1 MTQKRKCVVD
11 LKKFERLNK
20 EKKLIEYGDKII
32 IAMSGGPDSVFLY
45 NLLKKI
51 KDEMDLKVYFAHIN
65 HGLRGKDSDGDEK
78 FVIKLGDSE
87 KVPTYTKKV
96 DIKEYAKLHGLSEEE
111 AGREVR
117 YGFFR
122 ELKDRLGATKV
133 ALAHNEDDLVET
145 FMFRLIRGTS
155 FKGLEGIPVM
165 REFFIRPVLNYRK
178 EDILKHLDKNKI
190 YYCIDKTNFENIY
203 TRNKIRLDLI
213 PSIEKEY
220 NVNFK
225 EKIIN
230 LISDIGEFNGIINSS
245 LKKYTKNDILDVR
258 ELKKEENFI
267 QRTIISE
274 YLQKFDISVNRNK
287 ILEVQKLIYADGSK
301 EIYGNYRYRI
311 KKKYD
316 ILEIVE
322 VEKIKL
328 DNQLIEKLNVPGSV
342 LWNNYKISAQLI
354 NEDEKFKEGKNEF
367 YCKLRKDDVLTVR
380 SRKNGD
386 KFYPVGMSG
395 RKKLKDL
402 FIDSKVPKEERDFI
416 PIITNLDEILWVGGI
431 RGDRRF
437 EDLKK
442 NTVKLKIE
450 KIEEV
455 DFGGKEQQQQ

>member
-1 MTQKRKCVVD
+1 MD
-11 LKKFERLNK
+11 LKKIERLNK

-78 FVIKLGDSE
+78 FVIELGESE

-178 EDILKHLDKNKI
+178 EDILKHLDENKI
-190 YYCIDKTNFENIY
+190 CYCIDKTNFENIY

-322 VEKIKL
+322 VGKIKL
-328 DNQLIEKLNVPGSV
+328 NNQLIEKLNVPGSV

-367 YCKLRKDDVLTVR
+367 YCKLRKDDILTVR

-402 FIDSKVPKEERDFI
+402 FINSKVPKEERDFI

-442 NTVKLKIE
+442 NTAKLKIE
-450 KIEEV
+450 KIEGV
-455 DFGGKEQQQQ
+455 DFGGK

>member
-1 MTQKRKCVVD
+1 MD
-11 LKKFERLNK
+11 LKKFEILNK
-20 EKKLIEYGDKII
+20 EKELIEYGDKII
-32 IAMSGGPDSVFLY
+32 VAMSGGPDSVFLY

-51 KDEMDLKVYFAHIN
+51 KDKMNLKVYFAHIN

-78 FVIKLGDSE
+78 FVIKLGESE
-87 KVPTYTKKV
+87 KIPAYTKKV
-96 DIKEYAKLHGLSEEE
+96 NIKEYAKLHGLSEEE

-133 ALAHNEDDLVET
+133 ALAHNEDDVVET

-155 FKGLEGIPVM
+155 FKGLEGIPVK

-178 EDILKHLDKNKI
+178 EEILKYLDGNQI
-190 YYCIDKTNFENIY
+190 SYCTDKTNFENIY

-230 LISDIGEFNGIINSS
+230 LISDIGEFNGIINSN
-245 LKKYTKNDILDVR
+245 LKKYTKDDILDVR
-258 ELKKEENFI
+258 ELKKEEKFI

-274 YLQKFDISVNRNK
+274 YLQRFDISVNRNK
-287 ILEVQKLIYADGSK
+287 ILEIQKLIYSDGSK
-301 EIYGNYRYRI
+301 EIYGDCRYRI
-311 KKKYD
+311 KKTYD
-316 ILEIVE
+316 VLEIVE
-322 VEKIKL
+322 VEKIKFN
-328 DNQLIEKLNVPGSV
+328 DQLIGELTVPGSI
-342 LWNNYKISAQLI
+342 LWNNYRITAQLI
-354 NEDEKFKEGKNEF
+354 NDDQKSKEEKNEF

-386 KFYPVGMSG
+386 KFYPVGMNG

-402 FIDSKVPKEERDFI
+402 FIDLKIPKEERNSV

-437 EDLKK
+437 EDLKRQ
-442 NTVKLKIE
+442 TVKLKIE

-455 DFGGKEQQQQ
+455 DFSGKQQQKQQ

>member
-1 MTQKRKCVVD
+1 MD
-11 LKKFERLNK
+11 LKKYERLNK
-20 EKKLIEYGDKII
+20 EKKLIDYGDKII

-45 NLLKKI
+45 NLLKKL
-51 KDEMDLKVYFAHIN
+51 KDKMKLKLYFSHIN
-65 HGLRGKDSDGDEK
+65 HGLRGKDSDGDEN
-78 FVIKLGDSE
+78 FVIKLGKSE
-87 KVPTYTKKV
+87 GVPTYTKKV
-96 DIKEYAKLHGLSEEE
+96 DIKEYAKLQNLSEEE

-122 ELKDRLGATKV
+122 ELKDQLGATKV

-155 FKGLEGIPVM
+155 LKGLEGIPVI

-178 EDILKHLDKNKI
+178 EEILKYLDVNEI
-190 YYCIDKTNFENIY
+190 SYCIDKTNFENIY

-245 LKKYTKNDILDVR
+245 LKKYTKDDILDVR

-267 QRTIISE
+267 QRTIISK
-274 YLQKFDISVNRNK
+274 YLQKFDISINRNK

-311 KKKYD
+311 KKKYN
-316 ILEIVE
+316 ILEVVE
-322 VEKIKL
+322 IEKIKFN
-328 DNQLIEKLNVPGSV
+328 NQLIEKLNVPGSIV
-342 LWNNYKISAQLI
+342 WNNYKISIQLI
-354 NEDEKFKEGKNEF
+354 NENEKFKEEKNEF
-367 YCKLRKDDVLTVR
+367 YCKLRKGDMLTIR
-380 SRKNGD
+380 SRRNGD
-386 KFYPVGMSG
+386 KFYPVGMNG

-402 FIDSKVPKEERDFI
+402 FIDSKIPKEQRDFI
-416 PIITNLDEILWVGGI
+416 PIITNLDEIVWVGGI

-442 NTVKLKIE
+442 NTAKLKIE

-455 DFGGKEQQQQ
+455 DFGGKQ

>member
-1 MTQKRKCVVD
+1 MD

-20 EKKLIEYGDKII
+20 EKELIEYGDKIV
-32 IAMSGGPDSVFLY
+32 IAMSGGPDSIFLY

-51 KDEMDLKVYFAHIN
+51 KDKMDLKIYFAHIN
-65 HGLRGKDSDGDEK
+65 HSLRGKDSDGDEN
-78 FVIKLGDSE
+78 FVINLGKSE
-87 KVPTYTKKV
+87 KIPAYTKKV
-96 DIKEYAKLHGLSEEE
+96 DIKGYAKLHGLSEEE

-122 ELKDRLGATKV
+122 EIKDRVGATKV
-133 ALAHNEDDLVET
+133 ALAHNEDDVVET

-155 FKGLEGIPVM
+155 FKGLEGIPVK
-165 REFFIRPVLNYRK
+165 REFFIRPILSYRK
-178 EDILKHLDKNKI
+178 EEILKYLDEKNI
-190 YYCIDKTNFENIY
+190 NYCIDKTNFQEIY
-203 TRNKIRLDLI
+203 TRNKIRLNLI

-220 NVNFK
+220 NINFK

-230 LISDIGEFNGIINSS
+230 LISDIGEFNGIINSN

-258 ELKKEENFI
+258 ELKKEEKFI

-274 YLQKFDISVNRNK
+274 YLQRFDISVNRNK
-287 ILEVQKLIYADGSK
+287 ILEIQKLIYSDGSK
-301 EIYGNYRYRI
+301 EISGDYRYRI
-311 KKKYD
+311 KKTYD
-316 ILEIVE
+316 ILEVVE
-322 VEKIKL
+322 VGKVKFN
-328 DNQLIEKLNVPGSV
+328 DQLIVKLTVPGSI
-342 LWNNYKISAQLI
+342 LWNNYKISTQLI
-354 NEDEKFKEGKNEF
+354 NEDQKSKEGKNEF

-395 RKKLKDL
+395 TKKLKDL
-402 FIDSKVPKEERDFI
+402 FIDLKIPKEERDSI

-442 NTVKLKIE
+442 ETVKLRIE

-455 DFGGKEQQQQ
+455 DFSGKQQQ

>member
-1 MTQKRKCVVD
+1 MD
-11 LKKFERLNK
+11 LKKFEILNK
-20 EKKLIEYGDKII
+20 EKELIEYGDKII
-32 IAMSGGPDSVFLY
+32 VAMSGGPDSVFLY

-51 KDEMDLKVYFAHIN
+51 KDKMNLKVYFAHIN

-78 FVIKLGDSE
+78 FVIKLGESE
-87 KVPTYTKKV
+87 KVPAYTKKV
-96 DIKEYAKLHGLSEEE
+96 NIKEYAKLHGLSEEE

-122 ELKDRLGATKV
+122 ELKDQLGATKV
-133 ALAHNEDDLVET
+133 ALAHNEDDVVET

-155 FKGLEGIPVM
+155 FKGLEGIPVK

-178 EDILKHLDKNKI
+178 EEILKYLDGNQI
-190 YYCIDKTNFENIY
+190 SYCTDKTNFENIY

-220 NVNFK
+220 NINFK

-230 LISDIGEFNGIINSS
+230 LISDIGEFNGIINSN
-245 LKKYTKNDILDVR
+245 LKKYTKDDILDVR
-258 ELKKEENFI
+258 ELKKEEKFI

-274 YLQKFDISVNRNK
+274 YLQRFDISVNRNK
-287 ILEVQKLIYADGSK
+287 ILEIQKLIYSDGSK
-301 EIYGNYRYRI
+301 EIYGDCRYRI
-311 KKKYD
+311 KKTYD
-316 ILEIVE
+316 VLEIVE
-322 VEKIKL
+322 VEKIKFN
-328 DNQLIEKLNVPGSV
+328 DQLIGELTVPGSI
-342 LWNNYKISAQLI
+342 LWNNYRISAQLI
-354 NEDEKFKEGKNEF
+354 NDDQKSKEEKNEF

-386 KFYPVGMSG
+386 KFYPVGMNG

-402 FIDSKVPKEERDFI
+402 FIDLKIPKEERNSV

-437 EDLKK
+437 EDLKRH
-442 NTVKLKIE
+442 TVKLKIE

-455 DFGGKEQQQQ
+455 DFSGKQQQKQQ

>member
-1 MTQKRKCVVD
+1 MD

-32 IAMSGGPDSVFLY
+32 IAMSGGPDSIFLY

-51 KDEMDLKVYFAHIN
+51 KDKMDIKIYFSHVN
-65 HGLRGKDSDGDEK
+65 HDLRGKDSDKDEQ
-78 FVIKLGDSE
+78 FVINLGKIE
-87 KVPTYTKKV
+87 GIPTYTKKV
-96 DIKEYAKLHGLSEEE
+96 NIKEYAKISGLSEEE

-122 ELKDRLGATKV
+122 ELKDKLGGNKV

-155 FKGLEGIPVM
+155 LKGLEGIPVK
-165 REFFIRPVLNYRK
+165 REFFIRPILNYRK
-178 EDILKHLDKNKI
+178 EYILRYLDGNKI
-190 YYCIDKTNFENIY
+190 GYCIDKTNFQEIY
-203 TRNKIRLDLI
+203 TRNKIRLNLI

-220 NVNFK
+220 NINFK

-230 LISDIGEFNGIINSS
+230 LISDIGEFNGIINSN

-258 ELKKEENFI
+258 KLKKEKKFI
-267 QRTIISE
+267 QRAIISE
-274 YLQKFDISVNRNK
+274 YLQNFDISVNRNK
-287 ILEVQKLIYADGSK
+287 ILEVQKLIYTDGSK

-311 KKKYD
+311 KKTYD
-316 ILEIVE
+316 ILKVVE
-322 VEKIKL
+322 VEKIKFN
-328 DNQLIEKLNVPGSV
+328 NQVIEKLIVPGSV
-342 LWNNYKISAQLI
+342 VWHNYKISAKLI
-354 NEDEKFKEGKNEF
+354 DKDQKSEEGKNEF
-367 YCKLRKDDVLTVR
+367 YCKLKKNDILTIR

-386 KFYPVGMSG
+386 KFYPTGMKG
-395 RKKLKDL
+395 QKKLKDL
-402 FIDSKVPKEERDFI
+402 FIDSKVPKEQRDFV
-416 PIITNLDEILWVGGI
+416 PIFTNLDEILWVGGI

-442 NTVKLKIE
+442 NIVKLKIE

-455 DFGGKEQQQQ
+455 DFSGK

>member
-1 MTQKRKCVVD
+1 MD

-20 EKKLIEYGDKII
+20 EKELIEYGDKII
-32 IAMSGGPDSVFLY
+32 VAMSGGPDSVFLY

-51 KDEMDLKVYFAHIN
+51 KDKMNLKVYFAHIN

-78 FVIKLGDSE
+78 FVIKLGETE
-87 KVPTYTKKV
+87 KIPAYTKKV
-96 DIKEYAKLHGLSEEE
+96 NIKEYAKLRGLSEEE

-133 ALAHNEDDLVET
+133 ALAHNEDDVVET

-155 FKGLEGIPVM
+155 FKGLEGIPVK

-178 EDILKHLDKNKI
+178 EEILKYLDGNQI
-190 YYCIDKTNFENIY
+190 SYCTDKTNFENIY

-220 NVNFK
+220 NINFK

-230 LISDIGEFNGIINSS
+230 LISDIGEFNGIINSN
-245 LKKYTKNDILDVR
+245 LKKYTKDDILDVR
-258 ELKKEENFI
+258 ELKKEEKFI

-274 YLQKFDISVNRNK
+274 YLQRFDISVNRNK
-287 ILEVQKLIYADGSK
+287 ILEIQKLIYSDGSK
-301 EIYGNYRYRI
+301 EIYGDCRYRI
-311 KKKYD
+311 KKTYD
-316 ILEIVE
+316 VLEIVE
-322 VEKIKL
+322 VEKIKFN
-328 DNQLIEKLNVPGSV
+328 DQLIGKLTVPGSI
-342 LWNNYKISAQLI
+342 LWNNYRISAQLI
-354 NEDEKFKEGKNEF
+354 NDDQKSKEGKNEF

-386 KFYPVGMSG
+386 KFYPVGMNG

-402 FIDSKVPKEERDFI
+402 FIDLKIPKEERNSI

-437 EDLKK
+437 EDLKRQ
-442 NTVKLKIE
+442 TVKLKIE

-455 DFGGKEQQQQ
+455 DFSGKQQQKQQ

>member
-1 MTQKRKCVVD
+1 MD

-20 EKKLIEYGDKII
+20 EKKLIEYGDRIV

-51 KDEMDLKVYFAHIN
+51 KDKMDLKIYFTHIN

-78 FVIKLGDSE
+78 FVINLGEAE

-96 DIKEYAKLHGLSEEE
+96 DIKEYAKIHGLSEEE

-122 ELKDRLGATKV
+122 EIKDQVGATKV
-133 ALAHNEDDLVET
+133 ALAHNEDDVVET

-165 REFFIRPVLNYRK
+165 REFFIRPILSYRK
-178 EDILKHLDKNKI
+178 EEILKYLDENGI
-190 YYCIDKTNFENIY
+190 DYCIDKTNFEEIY
-203 TRNKIRLDLI
+203 TRNKIRLNLI
-213 PSIEKEY
+213 PTIEKEY
-220 NVNFK
+220 NINFK

-230 LISDIGEFNGIINSS
+230 LISDIGEFNGIINSN

-258 ELKKEENFI
+258 ELKKEEKFI

-287 ILEVQKLIYADGSK
+287 ILEVQKLIYSDGSK
-301 EIYGNYRYRI
+301 EMYGNCRYRI
-311 KKKYD
+311 KKTYD
-316 ILEIVE
+316 ILEVVE
-322 VEKIKL
+322 VEKVKFN
-328 DNQLIEKLNVPGSV
+328 DQLIVELTVPGSV
-342 LWNNYKISAQLI
+342 LWNDYKISAQLI
-354 NEDEKFKEGKNEF
+354 NEDQKSKEGKNEF
-367 YCKLRKDDVLTVR
+367 YCKLRKDDVLTIR

-402 FIDSKVPKEERDFI
+402 FIDLKIPKEERDSI
-416 PIITNLDEILWVGGI
+416 PIITNVDEILWIGGI

-442 NTVKLKIE
+442 ESVKLKIE

-455 DFGGKEQQQQ
+455 DFSGKQQQ